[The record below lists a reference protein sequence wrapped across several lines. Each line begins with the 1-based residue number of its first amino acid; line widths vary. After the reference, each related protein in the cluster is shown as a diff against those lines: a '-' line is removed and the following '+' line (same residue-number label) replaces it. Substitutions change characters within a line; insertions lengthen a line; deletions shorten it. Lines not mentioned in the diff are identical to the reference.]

1 EVADEAKRHV
11 MDGELAA
18 ETDRITRLLAEVCGR
33 RRRHGDHTRR
43 ELREAVVEVAAALP
57 VYRTY
62 VVPGTEPSAA
72 DRAVVGA
79 ALTVAAAA
87 RPDLDRE
94 LMELL
99 GRVLVLDEPGP
110 YAEELAAR
118 FQQLTAPV
126 MAKGVEDTAFY

>member
-1 EVADEAKRHV
+1 
-11 MDGELAA
+11 GELAA
-18 ETDRITRLLAEVCGR
+18 ETDRATRLLAEVCGR

-43 ELREAVVEVAAALP
+43 ELREVVVEVVAALH

-62 VVPGTEPSAA
+62 VVPGAEASSA

-79 ALTVAAAA
+79 ALAAAASA

-94 LMELL
+94 LLELL
-99 GRVLVLDEPGP
+99 GRVLVRDEPGP

-118 FQQLTAPV
+118 FQQLSAPV
-126 MAKGVEDTAFY
+126 MAKGVEDTAFYRYGRLL